1 MSKRRIMAGTVAMC
15 AILSIS
21 AYALE
26 DYKDPRKFAEKY
38 VREDIERNYPGHIYN
53 PILQYKGFELVNVR
67 SEMYATG
74 SGPLSRIVC
83 EFRVI
88 PEDGVEYY
96 ERDTSFEYVRP
107 SRLGQLPQEVPEAG
121 LTSGRITDLDDKI
134 RAFCDRMPSMV
145 KKTDISLDPDDP
157 DVVYVCRVRNEDG
170 VYVPLHIKDEVGV
183 FSYEGVDGKY
193 NTNTLFS
200 TRMVKEMGAF
210 DSASEAG
217 RAAYEAYTQ
226 KCVEVSIRIK
236 ALNDAV
242 SAFNS
247 VTNSRW
253 GNTSFAQVRRRELT
267 KELIAPLKEELSGLE
282 SELKQAGIAA
292 KRKARGKPHAKKS
305 VAIEKQNLEKSLLR
319 LESRRKSLEE
329 NIESLRQPEP
339 ANPGRGRGSRQR
351 VRAAKHRLPQLE
363 AELASVVQKLEEGR
377 ARLQRLTEQRAEI
390 KAEEQAAAAEAEK
403 AQAEISAKIADVKK
417 KIEDQKESIDVQLSA
432 EVNARLNQH
441 KGEIERQVDA
451 LEGLLK

>member
-1 MSKRRIMAGTVAMC
+1 MLGIAAMC

-21 AYALE
+21 TYAWE

-96 ERDTSFEYVRP
+96 ERDISFEYVRP
-107 SRLGQLPQEVPEAG
+107 ARLGDLPRDVPAAG
-121 LTSGRITDLDDKI
+121 LTRARITDLDDKI
-134 RAFCDRMPSMV
+134 RAFCDRKPMMV
-145 KKTDISLDPDDP
+145 KKIDITPDPDEP
-157 DVVYVCRVRNEDG
+157 DAVYVCRVRNEDG
-170 VYVPLHIKDEVGV
+170 VYVPLNINDAVGV
-183 FSYEGVDGKY
+183 FKYEGVDGWY

-217 RAAYEAYTQ
+217 RAAYAAYTN
-226 KCVEVSIRIK
+226 KCGDVRVGIK

-242 SAFNS
+242 AAFNS
-247 VTNSRW
+247 VTNNRW
-253 GNTSFAQVRRRELT
+253 GNPSFAQVRRGELT
-267 KELIAPLKEELSGLE
+267 KERVAPLKDELSGLE
-282 SELKQAGIAA
+282 AELKQAGIAA
-292 KRKARGKPHAKKS
+292 RRIGRSKPHAKKS
-305 VAIEKQNLEKSLLR
+305 IAGEKQSLEKSLPR
-319 LESRRKSLEE
+319 LEARRRSLEAS
-329 NIESLRQPEP
+329 IESLQQPEP
-339 ANPGRGRGSRQR
+339 TNQGRGRGARSR
-351 VRAAKHRLPQLE
+351 VRSTKNRLPKLE
-363 AELASVVQKLEEGR
+363 AELADVVQKLEADR
-377 ARLQRLTEQRAEI
+377 ARLQQLTEQLAEI
-390 KAEEQAAAAEAEK
+390 KAEEQAATAEAEK
-403 AQAEISAKIADVKK
+403 AQAEISAKIADVKR
-417 KIEDQKESIDVQLSA
+417 KIEDQKKSVDVQLSA
-432 EVNARLNQH
+432 EVNARLNQL

-451 LEGLLK
+451 LEGMLK